1 MTTITNIYFDT
12 EFTGLHMGTTLI
24 SIGLITANGSQFYAE
39 LTDYDR
45 SQIDEWLEKNV
56 ISNLLL
62 QGLND
67 GQTIKKESGVV
78 TKGDRAHVRK
88 ELWSWLDTIDG
99 DIQFVSDVS
108 HFDFGLLLQL
118 LADNIFDISDRIS
131 KTCVDLNEIIAEYMG
146 ISPKEAFNKC
156 REDLLTF
163 AIEGFSEDNKHNAL
177 YDALVIKAIYETR
190 PITCMRSSDY
200 EAILKKIGK

>member
-1 MTTITNIYFDT
+1 MTITNIYFDT

-24 SIGLITANGSQFYAE
+24 SIGLIAENGSQFYAE
-39 LTDYDR
+39 LTDYDQ

-56 ISNLLL
+56 IQNLLL
-62 QGLND
+62 QNLND
-67 GQTIKKESGVV
+67 GQTIKKSSGVV
-78 TKGDRAHVRK
+78 AKGDKLHVRK
-88 ELWSWLDTIDG
+88 ELCSWLSDMSG
-99 DIQFVSDVS
+99 EIQFVSDVS
-108 HFDFGLLLQL
+108 HFDFVLLLDL
-118 LADNIFDISDRIS
+118 LAESIFDIPDRIS

-146 ISPKEAFNKC
+146 ISPKEAFDKS

-163 AIEGFSEDNKHNAL
+163 AIDGFSDDNKHNAL

-200 EAILKKIGK
+200 EAMLKKVGK